1 MSNTLQVLLFLNR
14 HEDALRQ
21 SEIFLPLAP
30 TAVQPYL
37 IRFHSSHV
45 TRHTSHVTHHTS
57 HITHHTS
64 HITPFASRSRPL
76 CHPLPPVSRARDVP
90 YRRGVALHFLER
102 HLEAITCLVIGLHIW
117 TLADETP
124 SCRAQ
129 LELYLGKSKAALAL
143 LQASGAAPI
152 NEADLSAP
160 PEIEMKGE
168 KAVKKEVAAAPS
180 HISAAI
186 AGSFDE
192 DADARGFMRPS
203 DGGGGAADAGQAA
216 EQLQICLDGIDPS
229 DSSLKQFLQQSL
241 TLAAAASAV
250 KKFTVALSI
259 YSQIL
264 EVVPKQVDALRGI
277 AKIHECSP
285 HL

>member
-1 MSNTLQVLLFLNR
+1 M
-14 HEDALRQ
+14 
-21 SEIFLPLAP
+21 
-30 TAVQPYL
+30 
-37 IRFHSSHV
+37 
-45 TRHTSHVTHHTS
+45 
-57 HITHHTS
+57 
-64 HITPFASRSRPL
+64 
-76 CHPLPPVSRARDVP
+76 
-90 YRRGVALHFLER
+90 
-102 HLEAITCLVIGLHIW
+102 
-117 TLADETP
+117 
-124 SCRAQ
+124 
-129 LELYLGKSKAALAL
+129 

-180 HISAAI
+180 HVSAAI

-285 HL
+285 PPLNSTPIFGIKCALLVQVPQALAGLPRHLHSAAQQLRPGQPQQRQSV

>member
-45 TRHTSHVTHHTS
+45 TRHTSR
-57 HITHHTS
+57 ITHHTS
-64 HITPFASRSRPL
+64 LPSLHALALSVTPSPL
-76 CHPLPPVSRARDVP
+76 YHARVT

>member
-1 MSNTLQVLLFLNR
+1 
-14 HEDALRQ
+14 
-21 SEIFLPLAP
+21 
-30 TAVQPYL
+30 
-37 IRFHSSHV
+37 
-45 TRHTSHVTHHTS
+45 
-57 HITHHTS
+57 
-64 HITPFASRSRPL
+64 
-76 CHPLPPVSRARDVP
+76 
-90 YRRGVALHFLER
+90 
-102 HLEAITCLVIGLHIW
+102 
-117 TLADETP
+117 
-124 SCRAQ
+124 
-129 LELYLGKSKAALAL
+129 L

-168 KAVKKEVAAAPS
+168 KGVKKEVAAAPS
-180 HISAAI
+180 HVSAAI

-203 DGGGGAADAGQAA
+203 DGGGGAADAGHAA

-285 HL
+285 HLKIQHRFLALNDAACAGTTSVGRTASTPTLCCSATTAWTIPATPIHLILWVLREFASS